1 MPLFAASLAI
11 CILMAP
17 AAWPQTFTG
26 KVTEVVKG
34 GVLLLTHGDKSETV
48 RLAGVDCPELAQRF
62 GPEAKKFTSD
72 LVLDKE
78 VSVGS
83 VGTDSEGRTVAA
95 VTLPDGKVLNQEI
108 LAEGMGWF
116 YEKHPVDAVGL
127 RSIAAKAIA
136 AKKGLWIDPAPLAPW
151 DFRGDARK
159 EKDVLVTAAPAE
171 PKTEVKTISA
181 KGNLEGVEREVF
193 PKPQPSNADVSKYL
207 NDPLAKQLGIS
218 IHKGANG
225 KVDGIQAGNLSAFP
239 LAGVFGFQDGD
250 IVQSVNGD
258 MIDSE
263 ARIGELYEKYKGAR
277 VFNVVVIRNG
287 QPRNIPIDISM
298 FMK

>member
-1 MPLFAASLAI
+1 MPIFAAFLAI
-11 CILMAP
+11 CILAAP
-17 AAWPQTFTG
+17 AVWPQTFTG
-26 KVTEVVKG
+26 KVTEVLKG
-34 GVLLLTHGDKSETV
+34 GVLLLTHGDKPEMV

-78 VSVGS
+78 VSVAS
-83 VGTDSEGRTVAA
+83 VGMDSEGRDVAT

-116 YEKHPVDAVGL
+116 YEKHPVDVVAL
-127 RSIAAKAIA
+127 RGATAKAIA

-159 EKDVLVTAAPAE
+159 EKDALVTAAPAD
-171 PKTEVKTISA
+171 PRKEVKTISA
-181 KGNLEGVEREVF
+181 KGDLEGVDREVF

-218 IHKGANG
+218 LHKDANG
-225 KVDGIQAGNLSAFP
+225 KVDGIQAQNLSAFP
-239 LAGVFGFQDGD
+239 LAGMFGFQDGD
-250 IVQSVNGD
+250 IVQSINGD

-263 ARIGELYEKYKGAR
+263 ARIGELYEKCKGAR

-287 QPRNIPIDISM
+287 QPQSIPVDISM